1 MCPSP
6 RTINTPKFSNICRLS
21 LFPFQPAPSKSRFAP
36 SSNNLCSPY
45 LSNKY
50 QKAQKTI
57 RKKKQTNKQPKIST
71 PKNVPP
77 TQQSWQG
84 LGAQL
89 GALVDIVHQS
99 HRHGAAPPLQRHP
112 HLPQAPEGTGD
123 AQGLLHTDLGGL
135 HWGDRMDDMSTLW

>member
-1 MCPSP
+1 MF
-6 RTINTPKFSNICRLS
+6 TLS
-21 LFPFQPAPSKSRFAP
+21 LKQISKGP
-36 SSNNLCSPY
+36 KKHLQKNN
-45 LSNKY
+45 N
-50 QKAQKTI
+50 
-57 RKKKQTNKQPKIST
+57 KQTTKNLNSKKCST
-71 PKNVPP
+71 HPA
-77 TQQSWQG
+77 SWQG

-135 HWGDRMDDMSTLW
+135 HWGDRLDDMSTLW